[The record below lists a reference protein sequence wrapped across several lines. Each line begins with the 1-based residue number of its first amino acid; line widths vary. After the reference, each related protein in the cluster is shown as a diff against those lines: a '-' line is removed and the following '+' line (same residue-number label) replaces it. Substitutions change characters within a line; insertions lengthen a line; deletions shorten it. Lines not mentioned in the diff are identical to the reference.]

1 MATYKVL
8 QDIEAEDKLVGPL
21 TLRQFIYAAI
31 GAVAGYICFLGITKN
46 AYFILVIFLPIMMAA
61 GFFAF
66 PWKGDQPTEIWAL
79 ARLRFAV
86 KPRRRIW
93 DQTGVKDYV
102 TITVP
107 KKVEVHYTN
116 GLNQDEVRSRLHTLA
131 DVIDSRGWATK
142 NAPYNAFVAP
152 TPFDPNSDRLV
163 AASGGQQAPFAD
175 VPVSDDM
182 LDDNSTVAQN
192 LNSMLDRS
200 EDARRK
206 RVVQEMTAA
215 AQPTPAPSVAPTSQG
230 PSLPSPIMPS
240 APAQP
245 APQPL
250 DTTWFM
256 NPTAPGSPP
265 AQVITPGTAEDKV
278 PAAAAAEPTAEEKAL
293 AEQFKEQNQAAQQI
307 SYGHLHVV
315 QPLGRQQTAPQKT
328 SDQPAGSSLIDYGSD
343 KAVEEARAKQKALAD
358 EARRR
363 AEAAVTHQRDDAII
377 KELSVND
384 DEDIATL
391 ARRASK
397 EIRKTPEEVEIRLH

>member
-1 MATYKVL
+1 MATYKVI

-31 GAVAGYICFLGITKN
+31 AAVCAYISFLGVSKG
-46 AYFILVIFLPIMMAA
+46 AYFILVIFGPIMLIA

-93 DQTGVKDYV
+93 DQTGIKDYV

-107 KKVEVHYTN
+107 RKVEVNYTN
-116 GLNQDEVRSRLHTLA
+116 GLDQTEVRSRLHTLA

-142 NAPYNAFVAP
+142 NAEYNAFAQP
-152 TPFDPNSDRLV
+152 TFFDPSSDRLV
-163 AASGGQQAPFAD
+163 PMATMPQA
-175 VPVSDDM
+175 VPNDNITASDDM
-182 LDDNSTVAQN
+182 LDDQSSVAHQFD
-192 LNSMLDRS
+192 SMLDKS

-206 RVVQEMTAA
+206 RVIQEMSA
-215 AQPTPAPSVAPTSQG
+215 AQNPQPSPQAA
-230 PSLPSPIMPS
+230 SLPSPVM
-240 APAQP
+240 P
-245 APQPL
+245 APPPTAAVQTP
-250 DTTWFM
+250 WFM
-256 NPTAPGSPP
+256 NEPSASGQP
-265 AQVITPGTAEDKV
+265 AQVVAPGTAEDKV

-293 AEQFKEQNQAAQQI
+293 AEQFKEQHQAAQQI

-315 QPLGRQQTAPQKT
+315 QPLSASGTPQ
-328 SDQPAGSSLIDYGSD
+328 SSNIIDYGSQSAPATRTTAGSGTD
-343 KAVEEARAKQKALAD
+343 DTTAEQKALA
-358 EARRR
+358 EQARQR
-363 AEAAVTHQRDDAII
+363 AKAAVTHQPDPVTI
-377 KELSVND
+377 ELANNN

-397 EIRKTPEEVEIRLH
+397 EIRKTPDEVEIRLH